1 MKQLDL
7 NEQLLKDCKELP
19 INKLAYKYKGKL
31 LKLNDICDTG
41 RIIGY
46 RKDYT
51 FMLIV
56 STDIDGWTLS
66 DYTKDSNH
74 KYLMPIKSLKN
85 KKFRYITNSHIIG
98 FAL

>member
-1 MKQLDL
+1 MSEL
-7 NEQLLKDCKELP
+7 NDKQLLKDCKELP

-31 LKLNDICDTG
+31 LKLNDSCDTG

-46 RKDYT
+46 RKDYD

-56 STDIDGWTLS
+56 STVDGWILS
-66 DYTKDSNH
+66 DYTKDNNH

-85 KKFRYITNSHIIG
+85 KRFRYISKSDIIS
-98 FAL
+98 FVL